1 MKRITLFFVLT
12 IIFSSVAFTQGKRSE
27 HKKWVAAT
35 IDEGD
40 TIPLVHLDFHNVKQ
54 ERVFKSKRDKE
65 KYNRLKFNVTKVYP
79 YAKLASNLLYQY
91 EDSIAKA
98 ESDKER
104 KRFYK
109 MVESDLRAEYEE
121 ELMKLTVTQGK
132 ILIKLVDRETGNSSY
147 NLVKELRNGLTAFF
161 WQGLARLFGN
171 DLKTEYDAIAFDKDI
186 EQIVASI
193 ESSIK

>member
-1 MKRITLFFVLT
+1 MKRIMLFFVLS
-12 IIFSSVAFTQGKRSE
+12 IIISSSAFTQEKFSKHE
-27 HKKWVAAT
+27 KWVAAT

-54 ERVFKSKRDKE
+54 ERLFKSKREKE

-171 DLKTEYDAIAFDKDI
+171 DLKTEYDAVGSDQDI
-186 EQIVASI
+186 ERIIASI
-193 ESSIK
+193 ELSLE

>member
-1 MKRITLFFVLT
+1 
-12 IIFSSVAFTQGKRSE
+12 
-27 HKKWVAAT
+27 
-35 IDEGD
+35 
-40 TIPLVHLDFHNVKQ
+40 
-54 ERVFKSKRDKE
+54 
-65 KYNRLKFNVTKVYP
+65 
-79 YAKLASNLLYQY
+79 
-91 EDSIAKA
+91 
-98 ESDKER
+98 
-104 KRFYK
+104 